1 MLLTYPWTSGLC
13 APFELKTSAEGLFL
27 DSIAAD
33 TLMFSSVAL
42 SLKLL
47 LMNRVWC
54 VSTISRGGGGAAG
67 STSPGG
73 GVGFPGC
80 LGIVDLAEEGG
91 WAAGST
97 SWGVG
102 TAGAVS
108 CFGGVKFV
116 RRSVG
121 ADSAEEGGGGGAAGS
136 ISSGVGAAGT
146 SSGIG
151 AAGTDDD
158 AGVRC

>member
-1 MLLTYPWTSGLC
+1 
-13 APFELKTSAEGLFL
+13 
-27 DSIAAD
+27 
-33 TLMFSSVAL
+33 MFSSVAL

-54 VSTISRGGGGAAG
+54 VSTMNRGGGGAAG
-67 STSPGG
+67 STFPGG

-91 WAAGST
+91 GAAGST

-102 TAGAVS
+102 AAGAVS

-116 RRSVG
+116 RRSVE
-121 ADSAEEGGGGGAAGS
+121 ADSAEEGGGGAAGS